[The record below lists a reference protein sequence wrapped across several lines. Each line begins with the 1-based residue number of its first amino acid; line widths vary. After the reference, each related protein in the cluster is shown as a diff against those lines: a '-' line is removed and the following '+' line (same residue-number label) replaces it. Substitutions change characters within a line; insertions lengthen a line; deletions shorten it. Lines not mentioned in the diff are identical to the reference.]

1 VSETL
6 GSLID
11 KLSIVNLKIVHTN
24 QSERVESLMEHQGN
38 LIEEINE
45 LIELFYQN
53 KLSISRL
60 NAKANK
66 VYDENKFKI
75 RRENQSIGEHI
86 DALIGC
92 NFYIWKLQEKMYK
105 FEELPANEKDE
116 VVRSIA
122 ELNLKRNNYI
132 DMINE
137 LLIKNYA

>member
-1 VSETL
+1 MSETL

-24 QSERVESLMEHQGN
+24 QSERVESLMEQQGN
-38 LIEEINE
+38 IIEEINE

-75 RRENQSIGEHI
+75 SRENQSIGKHI

-92 NFYIWKLQEKMYK
+92 NFHIWKLQEKMYK

-137 LLIKNYA
+137 LLIKNHA